1 MTSAAP
7 GTTADAGPVTR
18 SKPDYNTAELVAIMS
33 ARFLEDGKIVFGGA
47 GLPLVSCIL
56 AQKMH
61 APRLTIL
68 FEGGVIGPHVEISRM
83 PPSTNESRCAR
94 KANMLLSITDV
105 LLLQQRGYVDYGF
118 LGGAQ
123 IDQFGN
129 LNSSF
134 IGDPEKPKVR
144 LPGTGGANDIAS
156 LASKILVAMHHEKK
170 RFVPK
175 VDFITTPGYLHGGD
189 SREKSGLWHVGLY
202 KVITHLGIFG
212 FEDKTRRMRVESL
225 HPGVAVD
232 EVREKTGFELL
243 IPEEIRSTDPPTAEE
258 LRILRELDPDR
269 RYTKPREE

>member
-1 MTSAAP
+1 MTD
-7 GTTADAGPVTR
+7 TN
-18 SKPDYNTAELVAIMS
+18 YNTAELVAIMS

-47 GLPLVSCIL
+47 GMPLISCIL
-56 AQKMH
+56 AQKTH

-68 FEGGVIGPHVEISRM
+68 FEGGVIGPHVQAGKL
-83 PPSTNESRCAR
+83 PPSTNEQRAAR
-94 KANMLLSITDV
+94 QANMLLSITDI

-123 IDQFGN
+123 IDQYGN

-134 IGDPEKPKVR
+134 IGDAENPKVR

-170 RFVPK
+170 RFVKK

-189 SREKSGLWHVGLY
+189 SREKSGMLVGGTY

-212 FEDKTRRMRVESL
+212 FDEKTRRMRLEGL
-225 HPGVAVD
+225 HPGATVE
-232 EVREKTGFELL
+232 EVKDRTGFDLL
-243 IPEEIRSTDPPTAEE
+243 IPDKIQHTKPPTAEE
-258 LRILRELDPDR
+258 LRILRELDPDQ
-269 RYTKPREE
+269 RYTRPREE

>member
-1 MTSAAP
+1 MT
-7 GTTADAGPVTR
+7 
-18 SKPDYNTAELVAIMS
+18 KPNCNTAELVAIMS

-56 AQKMH
+56 AQKTH

-68 FEGGVIGPHVEISRM
+68 FEGGVIGAHVEVSKM
-83 PPSTNESRCAR
+83 PPSTNESRCGR

-144 LPGTGGANDIAS
+144 LPGTGGANDLAS

-189 SREKSGLWHVGLY
+189 SREKSGLKQGGIY
-202 KVITHLGIFG
+202 KVITHLGVFG
-212 FEDKTRRMRVESL
+212 FDEKTRRMRLETL
-225 HPGVAVD
+225 HPGVMAE
-232 EVREKTGFELL
+232 EVKEKTGFEML
-243 IPEEIRSTDPPTAEE
+243 IPDEIRYTAPPTAEE

-269 RYTKPREE
+269 RYTKPRDE

>member
-1 MTSAAP
+1 MT
-7 GTTADAGPVTR
+7 
-18 SKPDYNTAELVAIMS
+18 KPNYNTAEMVCIMS

-47 GLPLVSCIL
+47 GMPLISCIL
-56 AQKMH
+56 AQKLH

-68 FEGGVIGPHVEISRM
+68 FEGGVIGPQVEVGKM
-83 PPSTNESRCAR
+83 PPSTNEQRAAR
-94 KANMLLSITDV
+94 RANMLLSITDI

-123 IDQFGN
+123 IDMYGN

-170 RFVPK
+170 RFVEK
-175 VDFITTPGYLHGGD
+175 VDFITTPGYLQGGE
-189 SREKSGLWHVGLY
+189 SRKKAGLLMGGTY

-212 FEDKTRRMRVESL
+212 FEEKTKRMRLETL
-225 HPGVAVD
+225 HP
-232 EVREKTGFELL
+232 EVTIEEVKERTGFEML
-243 IPEEIRSTDPPTAEE
+243 IPEKIEYTKPPTEQE
-258 LRILRELDPDR
+258 LQSLRELDPDQ
-269 RYTKPREE
+269 RYTKPKEG

>member
-1 MTSAAP
+1 MTEP
-7 GTTADAGPVTR
+7 NC
-18 SKPDYNTAELVAIMS
+18 NTAELVAIMS

-47 GLPLVSCIL
+47 GMPLISCIL
-56 AQKMH
+56 AQKTH

-68 FEGGVIGPHVEISRM
+68 FEGGVIGPHVQAGKL
-83 PPSTNESRCAR
+83 PPSTNEQRAAR
-94 KANMLLSITDV
+94 QANMLLSITDI

-123 IDQFGN
+123 IDQYGN

-134 IGDPEKPKVR
+134 IGDAENPKVR

-170 RFVPK
+170 RFVKK

-189 SREKSGLWHVGLY
+189 SREKSGMLVGGTY

-212 FEDKTRRMRVESL
+212 FDEKTRRMRLEGL
-225 HPGVAVD
+225 HPGATVE
-232 EVREKTGFELL
+232 EVKDRTGFDLL
-243 IPEEIRSTDPPTAEE
+243 IPDKIQHTKPPTAEE
-258 LRILRELDPDR
+258 LRILRELDPDQ
-269 RYTKPREE
+269 RYTRPREE

>member
-1 MTSAAP
+1 MTNP
-7 GTTADAGPVTR
+7 N
-18 SKPDYNTAELVAIMS
+18 YNTAELVCIMS

-47 GLPLVSCIL
+47 GMPLISCIL

-68 FEGGVIGPHVEISRM
+68 FEGGVIGPQVEIGKM
-83 PPSTNESRCAR
+83 PPSTNEQRAAR
-94 KANMLLSITDV
+94 RANMLLSITDI

-123 IDQFGN
+123 IDQYGN

-134 IGDPEKPKVR
+134 IGDADNPKVR

-170 RFVPK
+170 RFVEK

-189 SREKSGLWHVGLY
+189 SREKAGLTVGGAY

-212 FEDKTRRMRVESL
+212 FDEKTRRMRLETL
-225 HPGVAVD
+225 HPGATVE
-232 EVREKTGFELL
+232 EVKERTGFNLL
-243 IPEEIRSTDPPTAEE
+243 IPDKIQYTKPPTEEE
-258 LRILRELDPDR
+258 LRLLRELDPDQ
-269 RYTKPREE
+269 RYTRPKEE

>member
-1 MTSAAP
+1 MTD
-7 GTTADAGPVTR
+7 TN
-18 SKPDYNTAELVAIMS
+18 YNTAELVAIMS

-47 GLPLVSCIL
+47 GMPLVSCIL

-68 FEGGVIGPHVEISRM
+68 FEGGVIGPYVTAGKL
-83 PPSTNESRCAR
+83 PPSTNEQRAAR
-94 KANMLLSITDV
+94 QANMLLSITDI

-123 IDQFGN
+123 IDQYGN

-134 IGDPEKPKVR
+134 IGSADNPKVR

-170 RFVPK
+170 RFVKK
-175 VDFITTPGYLHGGD
+175 VDFITTPGYLSGGD
-189 SREKSGLWHVGLY
+189 SREKAGMPVGGTY

-212 FEDKTRRMRVESL
+212 FDEKTRRMRLESL
-225 HPGVAVD
+225 HPGATVE
-232 EVREKTGFELL
+232 EVKDRTGFDLV
-243 IPEEIRSTDPPTAEE
+243 IPDKIQHTKPPTADE
-258 LRILRELDPDR
+258 LRILRGLDPDQ
-269 RYTKPREE
+269 RYTRPKEE

>member
-1 MTSAAP
+1 MTE
-7 GTTADAGPVTR
+7 TN
-18 SKPDYNTAELVAIMS
+18 YNPAELVAIMS

-47 GLPLVSCIL
+47 GMPLVSCIL

-68 FEGGVIGPHVEISRM
+68 FEGGVIGPYVTAGKL
-83 PPSTNESRCAR
+83 PPSTNEQRAAR
-94 KANMLLSITDV
+94 QANMLLSITDI

-123 IDQFGN
+123 IDQYGN

-134 IGDPEKPKVR
+134 IGSAENPKVR

-170 RFVPK
+170 RFVKK
-175 VDFITTPGYLHGGD
+175 VDFVTTPGYLNGGD
-189 SREKSGLWHVGLY
+189 SREKAGMPVGGTY

-212 FEDKTRRMRVESL
+212 FDEKTRRMRLESL
-225 HPGVAVD
+225 HPGATVE
-232 EVREKTGFELL
+232 EVKDRTGFDLV
-243 IPEEIRSTDPPTAEE
+243 IPDKIQHTKPPTADE
-258 LRILRELDPDR
+258 LRILRELDPDQ
-269 RYTKPREE
+269 RYTRPKEE

>member
-1 MTSAAP
+1 MT
-7 GTTADAGPVTR
+7 
-18 SKPDYNTAELVAIMS
+18 KPNYNTAEMVCIMS

-47 GLPLVSCIL
+47 GMPLISCIL
-56 AQKMH
+56 AQKLH

-68 FEGGVIGPHVEISRM
+68 FEGGVIGPHVEVGKM
-83 PPSTNESRCAR
+83 PPSTNEQRAAR
-94 KANMLLSITDV
+94 RANMLLSITDI

-123 IDQFGN
+123 IDMYGN

-170 RFVPK
+170 RFVEK
-175 VDFITTPGYLHGGD
+175 VDFITTPGYLQGGE
-189 SREKSGLWHVGLY
+189 SRKKAGLLMGGTY

-212 FEDKTRRMRVESL
+212 FEEKTKRMRLETL
-225 HPGVAVD
+225 HP
-232 EVREKTGFELL
+232 EVTIEEVKERTDFEML
-243 IPEEIRSTDPPTAEE
+243 IPEKIEYTKPPTEKE
-258 LRILRELDPDR
+258 LRSLRELDPDQ
-269 RYTKPREE
+269 RYTKPKEG